1 MAEPTKSWKVFQEV
15 FGANSII
22 VDSNGDITFAGDF
35 ATTGDHTITG
45 DVTITGS
52 FAVTGQSLLT
62 GAVNIVGAVGIN
74 GDATLTA
81 GKDVVLSKSSQAAF
95 SKLQLAILNTTPT
108 TSVITK
114 GDLWLH
120 KVTTDIYRL
129 AMCISNGV
137 GTVKRMRRA
146 DFDVS
151 LGSAS

>member
-1 MAEPTKSWKVFQEV
+1 MAEPTASWKVFQEV

-35 ATTGDHTITG
+35 ATTGDHTIAG

-52 FAVTGQSLLT
+52 FAVTGQSLFT
-62 GAVNIVGAVGIN
+62 GAVNIN
-74 GDATLTA
+74 GDTTLTA
-81 GKDVVLSKSSQAAF
+81 GKDVVLSKTSQAAF

>member
-35 ATTGDHTITG
+35 ATTGDHTIAG

-52 FAVTGQSLLT
+52 FAVTGQSLFT
-62 GAVNIVGAVGIN
+62 GAVNIN
-74 GDATLTA
+74 GDTTLTA
-81 GKDVVLSKSSQAAF
+81 GKDVVLSKTSQAAF

>member
-15 FGANSII
+15 FDVDSII
-22 VDSNGDITFAGDF
+22 VDSNGDITVSGDF

-52 FAVTGQSLLT
+52 FAVTGQSLFT
-62 GAVNIVGAVGIN
+62 GAVNIN
-74 GDATLTA
+74 GDTTLTA